1 MPSDVIDLTRQ
12 LVSIESVNP
21 TLAPGGA
28 GEGEIARFVT
38 TWAEGNGLTAETI
51 PSADGRPNVIVRG
64 RRTADG
70 PTLMLCG
77 HLDTVGLGAMER
89 PLEPRIDGDR
99 LIGRGAYDM
108 KGALAATLVAC
119 RDATRAGVNGQVIVA
134 AVADEE
140 HASLG
145 IQAVLEHV
153 TADAVIVTEPTE
165 LAIGIS
171 HRGFVWV
178 EIEVIGRAA
187 HGSRPHLGVDAIFRT
202 GPVIAALETYNVRLQ
217 GQRHPLLGPALLH
230 ASLIAGGSEMATL
243 PDHVLLSVERRTIPG
258 ETQAMVEAQ
267 IEAVLRACRAADPAL
282 RTVARVT
289 LARDP
294 FEIDASHPFV
304 GVVRDAAASVLGAPP
319 AVDGLSFWA
328 DSAFTA
334 AAGIPTVLFGPA
346 GEGAHADDEWVS
358 VGSLVTCAQ
367 VLTAAA
373 RAFCRRAR

>member
-1 MPSDVIDLTRQ
+1 MASDVIDLTRQ

-28 GEGEIARFVT
+28 GEGEIARCVT

-51 PSADGRPNVIVRG
+51 PTADGRPNVIVRG

-108 KGALAATLVAC
+108 KGGLAATLVAC
-119 RDATRAGVNGQVIVA
+119 RDATRAGVHGQVIVA

-145 IQAVLEHV
+145 VQAVLDHV

-165 LAIGIS
+165 LAIGIA

-202 GPVIAALETYNVRLQ
+202 GPVIAALEAYTTRLQ

-230 ASLIAGGSEMATL
+230 ASLIVGGSEMATL

-258 ETQAMVEAQ
+258 ETQAMVEAE

-282 RTVARVT
+282 CAAARVT

-304 GVVRDAAASVLGAPP
+304 SVVRDAAASVLGAPP

-358 VGSLVTCAQ
+358 AGSLVTCAQ

-373 RAFCRRAR
+373 RAFCR

>member
-1 MPSDVIDLTRQ
+1 MASDVIDLTRQ

-28 GEGEIARFVT
+28 GESEIARFVT
-38 TWAEGNGLTAETI
+38 AWAEGNGLTAETV

-64 RRTADG
+64 RPTGDG

-77 HLDTVGLGAMER
+77 HLDTVGLGSMER
-89 PLEPRIDGDR
+89 PLEPRLDGDR
-99 LIGRGAYDM
+99 LTGRGAYDM
-108 KGALAATLVAC
+108 KGGLAAALVAC
-119 RDATRAGVNGQVIVA
+119 RDATRVGVNGQVMVA

-145 IQAVLEHV
+145 IQAVLERI

-165 LAIGIS
+165 LAIGIA

-178 EIEVIGRAA
+178 EIEVLGRAA

-202 GPVIAALETYNVRLQ
+202 GPVIAALEAYDARLH
-217 GQRHPLLGPALLH
+217 GRRHPLLGPALLH
-230 ASLIAGGSEMATL
+230 ASLITGGSEMATL
-243 PDHVLLSVERRTIPG
+243 PDHVLLTVERRTIPG
-258 ETQAMVEAQ
+258 ETQATVEAQ
-267 IEAVLRACRAADPAL
+267 IEAVLAVCRAADPAL
-282 RTVARVT
+282 RATARIT

-294 FEIDASHPFV
+294 FEIDAGHPFV
-304 GVVRDAAASVLGAPP
+304 GVVRDAAASVLGGSPP
-319 AVDGLSFWA
+319 TDGLSFWA

-358 VGSLVTCAQ
+358 VRSLDACAN

-373 RAFCRRAR
+373 HAFCR

>member
-1 MPSDVIDLTRQ
+1 
-12 LVSIESVNP
+12 
-21 TLAPGGA
+21 
-28 GEGEIARFVT
+28 
-38 TWAEGNGLTAETI
+38 
-51 PSADGRPNVIVRG
+51 
-64 RRTADG
+64 
-70 PTLMLCG
+70 MLCG

-202 GPVIAALETYNVRLQ
+202 GPVIAALEAYNVRLQ

-282 RTVARVT
+282 RAVARVT

-373 RAFCRRAR
+373 HAFCRRAR

>member
-1 MPSDVIDLTRQ
+1 MASDVIDLTRQ

-21 TLAPGGA
+21 TLAPGDA

-51 PSADGRPNVIVRG
+51 PTADGRPNVIVRG

-202 GPVIAALETYNVRLQ
+202 GPVIAALEAYNVRLQ

-258 ETQAMVEAQ
+258 ETQAMVEAE

-282 RTVARVT
+282 RAVARVT

>member
-1 MPSDVIDLTRQ
+1 MLSDVIDLTRR
-12 LVSIESVNP
+12 LVSIQSVNP
-21 TLAPGGA
+21 TLVPGGA

-38 TWAEGNGLTAETI
+38 AWAVDNGLTAGTI
-51 PSADGRPNVIVRG
+51 PSADGRPSVIVRG
-64 RRTADG
+64 RRTGNG
-70 PTLMLCG
+70 PTLLLCG
-77 HLDTVGLGAMER
+77 HLDTVGLGAMAR

-99 LIGRGAYDM
+99 LVGRGAYDM
-108 KGALAATLVAC
+108 KGGLAATLVAC

-153 TADAVIVTEPTE
+153 TADAAIITEPTE
-165 LAIGIS
+165 LAIGIA

-178 EIEVIGRAA
+178 EIEVLGTAA

-202 GPVIAALETYNVRLQ
+202 GPVIAALEAYNAALQ
-217 GQRHPLLGPALLH
+217 VSAHPLLGPPLLH

-243 PDHVLLSVERRTIPG
+243 PDRVLLSVERRTIPG
-258 ETQAMVEAQ
+258 ETPAGVQAE
-267 IEAVLRACRAADPAL
+267 IDAVLDACRAADPAL
-282 RTVARVT
+282 RATARMT

-294 FEIDASHPFV
+294 FEIDAAHPFV
-304 GVVRDAAASVLGAPP
+304 GLIRAAAARVLGTPP
-319 AVDGLSFWA
+319 AIEGISFWA

-346 GEGAHADDEWVS
+346 GDGAHADDEWVS
-358 VGSLVTCAQ
+358 AGSVIACAD
-367 VLTAAA
+367 VLTATA
-373 RAFCRRAR
+373 REFCR

>member
-1 MPSDVIDLTRQ
+1 MPSDVIDLTRR

-21 TLAPGGA
+21 TLAPGGS

-38 TWAEGNGLTAETI
+38 LWAEDAGLTAETI
-51 PSADGRPNVIVRG
+51 PSPDGRPSVIVRG
-64 RRTADG
+64 LRTRAG

-99 LIGRGAYDM
+99 LLGRGAYDM
-108 KGALAATLVAC
+108 KGGLAATLVAC
-119 RDATRAGVNGQVIVA
+119 RDASRAGINGQVIVA

-145 IQAVLEHV
+145 IQTVLEHV
-153 TADAVIVTEPTE
+153 TADAAIITEPTE
-165 LAIGIS
+165 LAIGIT
-171 HRGFVWV
+171 HRGFAWI
-178 EIEVIGRAA
+178 EIEVLGKAA

-202 GPVIAALETYNVRLQ
+202 GPVIAALEAYNAGLQ
-217 GQRHPLLGPALLH
+217 GSAHPLLGPPLLH
-230 ASLIAGGSEMATL
+230 ASLIAGGSEIATL
-243 PDHVLLSVERRTIPG
+243 PDRVLLSVERRTIPG
-258 ETQAMVEAQ
+258 ETPARVQTE
-267 IEAVLRACRAADPAL
+267 IDAVLDACRAADPAL
-282 RTVARVT
+282 RATARIT

-294 FEIDASHPFV
+294 FEIDAAHPFV
-304 GVVRDAAASVLGAPP
+304 VLVRDAAATVLGAPP
-319 AVDGLSFWA
+319 AIEGLSFWA

-358 VGSLVTCAQ
+358 ARSVIACAE

-373 RAFCRRAR
+373 RAFCR

>member
-21 TLAPGGA
+21 TLAPGDA

-51 PSADGRPNVIVRG
+51 PSADGRPNVIVRS
-64 RRTADG
+64 RRSGDG

-202 GPVIAALETYNVRLQ
+202 GPVIAALEAYNVRLQ

-282 RTVARVT
+282 RAVARVT

-373 RAFCRRAR
+373 HAFCRRAR

>member
-1 MPSDVIDLTRQ
+1 MSSDVIDLARQ
-12 LVSIESVNP
+12 LVSIDSVNP
-21 TLAPGGA
+21 SLAPGGA
-28 GEGEIARFVT
+28 GEGEIARFIT
-38 TWAEGNGLTAETI
+38 AWAVDNDLTAETI
-51 PSADGRPNVIVRG
+51 PSADGRPSVIVHG
-64 RRTADG
+64 RRTGDR

-77 HLDTVGLGAMER
+77 HLDTVGLGAMAR

-99 LIGRGAYDM
+99 LVGRGAYDM
-108 KGALAATLVAC
+108 KGGLAATLVAC
-119 RDATRAGVNGQVIVA
+119 RDASRAGINGQVIVA

-153 TADAVIVTEPTE
+153 TADAAIITEPTE
-165 LAIGIS
+165 LAIGIA

-178 EIEVIGRAA
+178 EIEVLGKAA
-187 HGSRPHLGVDAIFRT
+187 HGSRPHLGVDAIFRM
-202 GPVIAALETYNVRLQ
+202 GPVIAALDEYNAGLQ
-217 GQRHPLLGPALLH
+217 VSAHPLLGPPLLH

-243 PDHVLLSVERRTIPG
+243 PDRVLLSVERRTIPG
-258 ETQAMVEAQ
+258 ESPAGTQAEVD
-267 IEAVLRACRAADPAL
+267 AVLAACRAADPAL
-282 RTVARVT
+282 SATARIT

-294 FEIDASHPFV
+294 FEIDAAHPFV
-304 GVVRDAAASVLGAPP
+304 ILVRDAAATVLGASP
-319 AVDGLSFWA
+319 AIEGLSFWA

-358 VGSLVTCAQ
+358 ARSLIACAE

-373 RAFCRRAR
+373 RAFCR

>member
-1 MPSDVIDLTRQ
+1 MSSDVIDLTRR

-28 GEGEIARFVT
+28 GEGEIARFVSA
-38 TWAEGNGLTAETI
+38 WAEGNGLAAETI
-51 PSADGRPNVIVRG
+51 ASADGRPNVIVRG
-64 RRTADG
+64 RRSGVG

-108 KGALAATLVAC
+108 KGGLAATLIAC
-119 RDATRAGVNGQVIVA
+119 RDATRAGVNGQVLVA

-145 IQAVLEHV
+145 IQAVLAHV
-153 TADAVIVTEPTE
+153 TADAAIVTEPTE
-165 LAIGIS
+165 LAIGIA

-178 EIEVIGRAA
+178 EIEVLGKAA
-187 HGSRPHLGVDAIFRT
+187 HGSRPRLGVDAIFRT
-202 GPVIAALETYNVRLQ
+202 APVIAALEAYDSRLQ
-217 GQRHPLLGPALLH
+217 GSPHPLLGPALLH
-230 ASLIAGGSEMATL
+230 ASLITGGSEMATL
-243 PDHVLLSVERRTIPG
+243 PDHVLLSVERRTLPG
-258 ETQAMVEAQ
+258 ETSAIVAAE
-267 IEAVLRACRAADPAL
+267 IETVLRACRADDPAL
-282 RTVARVT
+282 RAAARVT

-294 FEIDASHPFV
+294 FEIDAGHPFV
-304 GVVRDAAASVLGAPP
+304 GVVREAAASVLGASP
-319 AVDGLSFWA
+319 AIDGLSFWA
-328 DSAFTA
+328 DSAFIA

-358 VGSLVTCAQ
+358 AGSLVTCAE
-367 VLTAAA
+367 VLTVAA
-373 RAFCRRAR
+373 RAFCR